1 MTRLKTTENERIAQ
15 AITGLET
22 NGINFNMSEGNVD
35 NLIAKEKANKFNQEV
50 DAYADKFSK
59 HVEELTKAQEILA
72 EDIANVEIKPMFA
85 RVIFVP
91 FKNNPFQR
99 IKQSASG
106 IIIDTGGLTPEHF
119 NTDKGEIEEDKPNIM
134 TGVVQEVGPEIEYI
148 REGDVIFY
156 REPTAIPIPFYK
168 QGFWSVSESQI
179 LAVVNEGLDARFK
192 EIKNGR
198 K

>member
-22 NGINFNMSEGNVD
+22 NGVNFNMSEGNVD

-91 FKNNPFQR
+91 FENNPFQR

-119 NTDKGEIEEDKPNIM
+119 NTDKGEIEEDKPDIM

-168 QGFWSVSESQI
+168 QGFWSISESQI

>member
-35 NLIAKEKANKFNQEV
+35 KLIAKEKANKFNQEV
-50 DAYADKFSK
+50 DAYADRFSK

-91 FKNNPFQR
+91 FENNPFQR

>member
-15 AITGLET
+15 TITGLET
-22 NGINFNMSEGNVD
+22 NGVNFNMSEGNVD

-50 DAYADKFSK
+50 EAYADKFSK

-119 NTDKGEIEEDKPNIM
+119 NTDKGETEEDKPDIM

>member
-22 NGINFNMSEGNVD
+22 NGVNFNMSEGNVD

-91 FKNNPFQR
+91 FENNPFQR

-119 NTDKGEIEEDKPNIM
+119 NTDKGEIEEDKPDIM